1 MTDFEPEHITIG
13 ILPFRSNRKMSKILV
28 LYGTTDG
35 QTLKIAERIG
45 DIARSQKFEVEG
57 INAADL
63 PATFTMSSYQAFIIG
78 SSLRNRKYNAA
89 VIQFIKDHKDDL
101 NRNPATFFSV
111 SMGDYTN
118 FGRKGVRKLLKDFLG
133 KMDWQPVNVGR
144 FAGALMYTKYD
155 FWTKFIMSIAGW
167 FMGYPND
174 TSKDHELTDW
184 NQVEKFTE
192 EFLEHVKK
200 TRSSSP
206 PS

>member
-1 MTDFEPEHITIG
+1 
-13 ILPFRSNRKMSKILV
+13 MSKILI

-57 INAADL
+57 INAAEDL
-63 PATFTMSSYQAFIIG
+63 PATFAMSSYQAFIIG
-78 SSLRNRKYNAA
+78 SSLRSRKYNAA

-101 NRNPATFFSV
+101 NCYPSAFFSV
-111 SMGDYTN
+111 SLGDSTN
-118 FGRKGVRKLLKDFLG
+118 IGRKGVRKLIKDFLG
-133 KMDWQPVNVGR
+133 KMDWQPVNIGR
-144 FAGALMYTKYD
+144 FGGALLYTKYG
-155 FWTKFIMSIAGW
+155 FWTRFIMGIVGW
-167 FMGYPND
+167 FMGYPSD

-184 NQVEKFTE
+184 TQVEKFTE

-200 TRSSSP
+200 SQSSSP

>member
-1 MTDFEPEHITIG
+1 
-13 ILPFRSNRKMSKILV
+13 MSKILI

-35 QTLKIAERIG
+35 QTLKVAERIG
-45 DIARSQKFEVEG
+45 EIARSQKFEVEG
-57 INAADL
+57 VNAADEL
-63 PATFTMSSYQAFIIG
+63 PANFAMSSYQAFIIG
-78 SSLRNRKYNAA
+78 SSLRNRKYNVA

-101 NRNPATFFSV
+101 NRHPAAFFSV

-118 FGRKGVRKLLKDFLG
+118 FGRKGVRKLIKDFLG

-144 FAGALMYTKYD
+144 FAGALLYTKYD
-155 FWTKFIMSIAGW
+155 FWTKFFMSIAGW
-167 FMGYPND
+167 FMGYPSD

-184 NQVEKFTE
+184 SQVEKFTE

-206 PS
+206 SS